1 MFGAIAKIGGSIFKG
16 ATQLGKSGGK
26 TLGAVGKTLTGS
38 GGKTAGAAAGAA
50 KKTSTGMKVFNAL
63 GTAASAYGIY
73 TAGKSIFGGSPS
85 STPGPGS
92 VQPDASYDPQAG
104 MPTTPLFTNPGMYT
118 DPLSGRLY
126 DPYTTY
132 SEASPSSN
140 PWSSNSWSSSTSNTQ
155 SSKPQGS
162 DTDKVLQFITNG
174 MLSSNQL
181 TDKQVDEGDAYRTKA
196 RQEILKEIDYSKAY
210 ISDIHGR
217 KIGITTQDTLPY
229 TGMLYAEIAWWNA
242 NPELSPRQ
250 VRSRWIVYSENLN
263 SVKTALQIL
272 VFEKTVDKAIS
283 AETPEERET
292 FLQQIKDPKQR
303 ELVRKRLEIYDTNDT
318 IEKEKDLEEKRNFIL
333 NKTAWVDMRMAFQT
347 SLQIAL
353 SIIYILFAL
362 RMGGFSASQTLY
374 KPVPYRVLAFAYT
387 LLFAPVFGLYYLW
400 RTIAHYILG
409 NPLPPY
415 FSVLPLVPYDPS
427 EKRNLDKSLYGYA
440 ETAANLAWISQMQQ
454 AQKKERLAALQ
465 PHVYSLSTGTPE
477 NKS

>member
-1 MFGAIAKIGGSIFKG
+1 
-16 ATQLGKSGGK
+16 
-26 TLGAVGKTLTGS
+26 
-38 GGKTAGAAAGAA
+38 
-50 KKTSTGMKVFNAL
+50 
-63 GTAASAYGIY
+63 
-73 TAGKSIFGGSPS
+73 
-85 STPGPGS
+85 
-92 VQPDASYDPQAG
+92 
-104 MPTTPLFTNPGMYT
+104 
-118 DPLSGRLY
+118 
-126 DPYTTY
+126 
-132 SEASPSSN
+132 
-140 PWSSNSWSSSTSNTQ
+140 
-155 SSKPQGS
+155 
-162 DTDKVLQFITNG
+162 VLQFITNG

-283 AETPEERET
+283 ADTPEERET